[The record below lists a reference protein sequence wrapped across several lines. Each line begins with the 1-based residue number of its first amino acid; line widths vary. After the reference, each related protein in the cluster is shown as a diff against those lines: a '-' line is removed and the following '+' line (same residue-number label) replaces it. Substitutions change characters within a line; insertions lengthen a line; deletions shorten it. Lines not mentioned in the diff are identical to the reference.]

1 MELPCTKLGQAA
13 KKRAALGKNEMF
25 NARCVEFEMSQ
36 RQRGTE
42 DYFKYLRYQLHT
54 KMALR
59 NSWVKLAKLIFESFL
74 G

>member
-1 MELPCTKLGQAA
+1 
-13 KKRAALGKNEMF
+13 MF

-42 DYFKYLRYQLHT
+42 DYFKCLRYQLHT